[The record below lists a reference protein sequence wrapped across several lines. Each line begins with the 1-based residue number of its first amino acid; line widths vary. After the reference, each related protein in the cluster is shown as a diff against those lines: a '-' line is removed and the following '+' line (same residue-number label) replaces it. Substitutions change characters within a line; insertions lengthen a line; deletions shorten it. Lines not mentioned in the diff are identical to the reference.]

1 MNTSRR
7 DYRTAEELAQPATPK
22 KATKKENN

>member
-7 DYRTAEELAQPATPK
+7 DYRTAEEIAQPAPK
-22 KATKKENN
+22 KPTKKEEK

>member
-7 DYRTAEELAQPATPK
+7 DYRTAEELAQPVTPK
-22 KATKKENN
+22 KASKKEEN